1 MNDLVPDT
9 RDAVGDY
16 MGLTL
21 RVSLDETSGDLGFS
35 NAEVRDLVKM
45 NKNLPDFWDPAHG
58 AW

>member
-21 RVSLDETSGDLGFS
+21 RASLDETSGDLGFS
-35 NAEVRDLVKM
+35 NAEVRDFVKM
-45 NKNLPDFWDPAHG
+45 NKNLPTF
-58 AW
+58 